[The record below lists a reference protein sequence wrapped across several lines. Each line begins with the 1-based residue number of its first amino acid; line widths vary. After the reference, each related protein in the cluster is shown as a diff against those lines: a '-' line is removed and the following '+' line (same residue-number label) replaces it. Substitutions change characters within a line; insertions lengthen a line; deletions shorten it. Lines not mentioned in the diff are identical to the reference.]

1 MKTMLTI
8 CSRYLLRA
16 TILPLLVSSLSTATE
31 KPIIIKMASLAPEGS
46 PWHEVLQEIAQ
57 DWRELSGGK
66 VRLKIYAGGVVG
78 DESDMVR
85 KMRIGQIHAAAL
97 TAEGLSYID
106 RGIYALSI
114 PLLASN
120 YQELDWIRAQL
131 EPELKERFEAQ
142 GFKVLA
148 WADVGWVYWFTRHPV
163 RIPDDLRPQ
172 RIFTWA
178 GDSQSPKLWKAAGFM
193 PVSLSAVDVLPGLQ
207 TGLIDAVDASPLI
220 VASFQWFGAAKHMT
234 NLPWAVLTG
243 ALIITQEAWNQIS
256 PQLRTELEAALTKRT
271 FRIKNEIRYMDD
283 EAVKVMQQYGLQ
295 VIDITPAEKAQ
306 WEDLI
311 SQFESTLRGTLVD
324 TAMYDRAMELK
335 PALDNLNFDRPAA
348 H

>member
-1 MKTMLTI
+1 MIIQTAKT
-8 CSRYLLRA
+8 RYLLTT
-16 TILPLLVSSLSTATE
+16 TILALVVSSISAAAD
-31 KPIIIKMASLAPEGS
+31 KPVIVKMASLAPEGS

-57 DWRELSGGK
+57 DWSELSGGK

-85 KMRIGQIHAAAL
+85 KLRIGQIQAAAL

-120 YQELDWIRAQL
+120 YQELDWIRDRM
-131 EPELKERFEAQ
+131 EPELKARFADQ

-163 RIPDDLRPQ
+163 RTPDDLRPQ

-178 GDSQSPKLWKAAGFM
+178 GDAEAPKLWKAAGFL
-193 PVSLSAVDVLPGLQ
+193 PVPLSAMDVLPALE
-207 TGLIDAVDASPLI
+207 TGLIDAVDATPLT
-220 VASFQWFGAAKHMT
+220 VASFQWFGTAKHMT

-243 ALIITQEAWNQIS
+243 ALIITQEVWMKI
-256 PQLRTELEAALTKRT
+256 PDDLRPLLEDAVMKRT
-271 FRIKNEIRYMDD
+271 LRIKEEIRYMDN
-283 EAVKVMQQYGLQ
+283 EAIEVMKAHGLK
-295 VIDITPAEKAQ
+295 VIDITAAEKAL
-306 WEDLI
+306 WEELL
-311 SQFESTLRGTLVD
+311 SRFEVTLRGTLVD
-324 TAMYDRAMELK
+324 TLMFDRALELK
-335 PALDNLNFDRPAA
+335 RELSRLKLEPAA
-348 H
+348 PD

>member
-1 MKTMLTI
+1 MIIQTAKI
-8 CSRYLLRA
+8 RYLLTT
-16 TILPLLVSSLSTATE
+16 TILALVVSSLSASAD
-31 KPIIIKMASLAPEGS
+31 KPVIVKMASLAPEGS

-57 DWRELSGGK
+57 DWSELSGGK

-85 KMRIGQIHAAAL
+85 KLRIGQIQAAAL

-120 YQELDWIRAQL
+120 YQELDWIRDRM
-131 EPELKERFEAQ
+131 EPELKARFANQ

-163 RIPDDLRPQ
+163 RTPDDLRPQ

-178 GDSQSPKLWKAAGFM
+178 GDAEAPKLWKAAGFL
-193 PVSLSAVDVLPGLQ
+193 PVPLSAMDVLPALE
-207 TGLIDAVDASPLI
+207 TGLIDAVDATPLT
-220 VASFQWFGAAKHMT
+220 VASFQWFGTAKHMT

-243 ALIITQEAWNQIS
+243 ALIITQEVWMKI
-256 PQLRTELEAALTKRT
+256 PDDLRPLLEDAVMKRT
-271 FRIKNEIRYMDD
+271 LRIKDEIRYMDN
-283 EAVKVMQQYGLQ
+283 EAVEVMKDHGLK
-295 VIDITPAEKAQ
+295 VIDITAAEKAL
-306 WEDLI
+306 WEELL
-311 SQFESTLRGTLVD
+311 SRFELTLRGTLVD
-324 TAMYDRAMELK
+324 TLMFDRALELK
-335 PALDNLNFDRPAA
+335 GELSRLKLEQAA
-348 H
+348 PN

>member
-1 MKTMLTI
+1 MNIQTAKT
-8 CSRYLLRA
+8 RYLLTT
-16 TILPLLVSSLSTATE
+16 TILALVVSSISAAAD
-31 KPIIIKMASLAPEGS
+31 KPVIVKMASLAPEGS

-85 KMRIGQIHAAAL
+85 KLRIGQIQAAAL

-120 YQELDWIRAQL
+120 YQELDWIRDRM
-131 EPELKERFEAQ
+131 EPELKARFADQ

-163 RIPDDLRPQ
+163 RTPDDLRPQ

-178 GDSQSPKLWKAAGFM
+178 GDAEAPKLWKAAGFL
-193 PVSLSAVDVLPGLQ
+193 PVPLSAMDVLPALE
-207 TGLIDAVDASPLI
+207 TGLIDAVDATPLT
-220 VASFQWFGAAKHMT
+220 VASFQWFGTAKHMT

-243 ALIITQEAWNQIS
+243 ALIITQEVWMKI
-256 PQLRTELEAALTKRT
+256 PDDLRPLLEDAVMKRT
-271 FRIKNEIRYMDD
+271 LRIKEEIRYMDN
-283 EAVKVMQQYGLQ
+283 EAIEVMKAHGLK
-295 VIDITPAEKAQ
+295 VIDITAAEKAL
-306 WEDLI
+306 WEELL
-311 SQFESTLRGTLVD
+311 SRFEVTLRGTLVD
-324 TAMYDRAMELK
+324 TLMFDRALELK
-335 PALDNLNFDRPAA
+335 RELSRLKLEPAA
-348 H
+348 PD

>member
-1 MKTMLTI
+1 MIIQTAKT
-8 CSRYLLRA
+8 RYLLTT
-16 TILPLLVSSLSTATE
+16 TILALVVSSLLTAAD
-31 KPIIIKMASLAPEGS
+31 KPVIVKMASLAPEGS

-85 KMRIGQIHAAAL
+85 KLRIGQIQAAAL

-120 YQELDWIRAQL
+120 YQELDWIRDRM
-131 EPELKERFEAQ
+131 EPELKARFADQ

-163 RIPDDLRPQ
+163 RTPDDLRPQ

-178 GDSQSPKLWKAAGFM
+178 GDAEAPKLWKAAGFL
-193 PVSLSAVDVLPGLQ
+193 PVPLSAMDVLPGLE
-207 TGLIDAVDASPLI
+207 TGLIDAVDATPLT
-220 VASFQWFGAAKHMT
+220 VASFQWFGTAKHMT

-243 ALIITQEAWNQIS
+243 ALIITQEVWMKI
-256 PQLRTELEAALTKRT
+256 PDDLRPLLEDAVMKRT
-271 FRIKNEIRYMDD
+271 LRIKEEIRYMDN
-283 EAVKVMQQYGLQ
+283 EAIEVMKAHGLK
-295 VIDITPAEKAQ
+295 VIDITAAEKAQ
-306 WEDLI
+306 WEELL
-311 SQFESTLRGTLVD
+311 SRFELTLRGTLVD
-324 TAMYDRAMELK
+324 TLMFDRALELK
-335 PALDNLNFDRPAA
+335 RELSRLKLEPAA
-348 H
+348 PN

>member
-1 MKTMLTI
+1 MIIQTAKT
-8 CSRYLLRA
+8 RYLLTS
-16 TILPLLVSSLSTATE
+16 TILALVVSSLSASAD
-31 KPIIIKMASLAPEGS
+31 KPVIVKMASLAPEGS

-57 DWRELSGGK
+57 DWSELSGGK

-85 KMRIGQIHAAAL
+85 KLRIGQIQAAAL

-120 YQELDWIRAQL
+120 YQELDWIRDRM
-131 EPELKERFEAQ
+131 EPELKARFADQ

-163 RIPDDLRPQ
+163 RTPDDLRPQ

-178 GDSQSPKLWKAAGFM
+178 GDYEAPKLWKAAGFL
-193 PVSLSAVDVLPGLQ
+193 PVPLSAMDVLPALE
-207 TGLIDAVDASPLI
+207 TGLIDAVDATPLT
-220 VASFQWFGAAKHMT
+220 VASFQWFGTAKHMT

-243 ALIITQEAWNQIS
+243 ALIITQEVWMKI
-256 PQLRTELEAALTKRT
+256 PDDLRPLLEDAVMKRT
-271 FRIKNEIRYMDD
+271 LRIKDEIRYMDD
-283 EAVKVMQQYGLQ
+283 EAVEVMKDHGLK
-295 VIDITPAEKAQ
+295 VIDITAAEKAL
-306 WEDLI
+306 WEELL
-311 SQFESTLRGTLVD
+311 SRFEFTLRGTLVD
-324 TAMYDRAMELK
+324 TLMFDRALELK
-335 PALDNLNFDRPAA
+335 GELSRLNLRPDALD
-348 H
+348 

>member
-1 MKTMLTI
+1 MIIQTAKT
-8 CSRYLLRA
+8 RYLLTT
-16 TILPLLVSSLSTATE
+16 TILALVVSSLLTAAD
-31 KPIIIKMASLAPEGS
+31 KPVIVKMASLAPEGS

-85 KMRIGQIHAAAL
+85 KLRIGQIQAAAL

-120 YQELDWIRAQL
+120 YQELDWIRDRM
-131 EPELKERFEAQ
+131 EPELKARFADQ

-163 RIPDDLRPQ
+163 RTPDDLRPQ

-178 GDSQSPKLWKAAGFM
+178 GDAEAPKLWKGAGFL
-193 PVSLSAVDVLPGLQ
+193 PVPLSAMDVLPALE
-207 TGLIDAVDASPLI
+207 TGLIDAVDATPLT
-220 VASFQWFGAAKHMT
+220 VASFQWFGTAKHMT

-243 ALIITQEAWNQIS
+243 ALIITQEVWMKI
-256 PQLRTELEAALTKRT
+256 PDDLRPLLEDAVMKRT
-271 FRIKNEIRYMDD
+271 LRIKDEIRYMDD
-283 EAVKVMQQYGLQ
+283 EAIEVMKAHGLK
-295 VIDITPAEKAQ
+295 VIDITAAEKAL
-306 WEDLI
+306 WEELL
-311 SQFESTLRGTLVD
+311 SRFEITLRGTLVD
-324 TAMYDRAMELK
+324 TLMFDRALELK
-335 PALDNLNFDRPAA
+335 GELSRLKLEPAA
-348 H
+348 PY

>member
-1 MKTMLTI
+1 MIIQTAKT
-8 CSRYLLRA
+8 RYLLTT
-16 TILPLLVSSLSTATE
+16 TILALVVSSLLTAAD
-31 KPIIIKMASLAPEGS
+31 KPVIVKMASLAPEGS

-85 KMRIGQIHAAAL
+85 KLRIGQIQAAAL

-120 YQELDWIRAQL
+120 YQELDWIRDRM
-131 EPELKERFEAQ
+131 EPELKARFADQ

-163 RIPDDLRPQ
+163 RTPDDLRPQ

-178 GDSQSPKLWKAAGFM
+178 GDAEAPKLWKGAGFL
-193 PVSLSAVDVLPGLQ
+193 PVPLSAMDVLPALE
-207 TGLIDAVDASPLI
+207 TGLIDAVDATPLT
-220 VASFQWFGAAKHMT
+220 VASFQWFGTAKHMT

-243 ALIITQEAWNQIS
+243 ALIITQEVWMKI
-256 PQLRTELEAALTKRT
+256 PDDLRPLLEDAVMKRT
-271 FRIKNEIRYMDD
+271 LRIKDEIRYMDN
-283 EAVKVMQQYGLQ
+283 EAVEVMKDHGLK
-295 VIDITPAEKAQ
+295 VIDITAAEKAQ
-306 WEDLI
+306 WEELL
-311 SQFESTLRGTLVD
+311 SRFEYTLRGTLVD
-324 TAMYDRAMELK
+324 TLMFDRALELK
-335 PALDNLNFDRPAA
+335 GELSRLKLEPAA
-348 H
+348 PN

>member
-1 MKTMLTI
+1 MIIQTAKT
-8 CSRYLLRA
+8 SYLLTT
-16 TILPLLVSSLSTATE
+16 TILALVVSSLLTAAD
-31 KPIIIKMASLAPEGS
+31 KPVIVKMASLAPEGS

-85 KMRIGQIHAAAL
+85 KLRIGQIQAAAL

-120 YQELDWIRAQL
+120 YQELDWIRDRM
-131 EPELKERFEAQ
+131 EPELKARFADQ

-163 RIPDDLRPQ
+163 RTPDDLRPQ

-178 GDSQSPKLWKAAGFM
+178 GDAEAPKLWKGAGFL
-193 PVSLSAVDVLPGLQ
+193 PVPLSAMDVLPALE
-207 TGLIDAVDASPLI
+207 TGLIDAVDATPLT
-220 VASFQWFGAAKHMT
+220 VASFQWFGTAKHMT

-243 ALIITQEAWNQIS
+243 ALIITQEVWMKI
-256 PQLRTELEAALTKRT
+256 PEDLRPLLEDAVMKRT
-271 FRIKNEIRYMDD
+271 LRIKEEIRYMDD
-283 EAVKVMQQYGLQ
+283 EAIEVMKAHGLK
-295 VIDITPAEKAQ
+295 VIDITAAEKAL
-306 WEDLI
+306 WEELL
-311 SQFESTLRGTLVD
+311 SRFELTLRGTLVD
-324 TAMYDRAMELK
+324 TLMFDRALELK
-335 PALDNLNFDRPAA
+335 RELSRLKLEPAA
-348 H
+348 PD

>member
-1 MKTMLTI
+1 MIIQTAKT
-8 CSRYLLRA
+8 RYLLTT
-16 TILPLLVSSLSTATE
+16 TILALVVSSLLTAAD
-31 KPIIIKMASLAPEGS
+31 KPVIVKMASLAPEGS

-85 KMRIGQIHAAAL
+85 KLRIGQIQAAAL

-120 YQELDWIRAQL
+120 YQELDWIRDRM
-131 EPELKERFEAQ
+131 EPELKARFADQ

-163 RIPDDLRPQ
+163 RTPDDLRPQ

-178 GDSQSPKLWKAAGFM
+178 GDAEAPKLWKGAGFL
-193 PVSLSAVDVLPGLQ
+193 PVPLSAMDVLPALE
-207 TGLIDAVDASPLI
+207 TGLIDAVDATPLT
-220 VASFQWFGAAKHMT
+220 VASFQWFGTAKHMT

-243 ALIITQEAWNQIS
+243 ALIITQEVWMKI
-256 PQLRTELEAALTKRT
+256 PEDLRPLLEDAVMKRT
-271 FRIKNEIRYMDD
+271 LRIKEEIRYMDD
-283 EAVKVMQQYGLQ
+283 EAIEVMKDHGLK
-295 VIDITPAEKAQ
+295 VIDITAAEKAQ
-306 WEDLI
+306 WEELL
-311 SQFESTLRGTLVD
+311 SRFEYTLRGTLVD
-324 TAMYDRAMELK
+324 TLMFDRALELK
-335 PALDNLNFDRPAA
+335 GELSRLKLEPAA
-348 H
+348 PN

>member
-1 MKTMLTI
+1 MIIQTAKT
-8 CSRYLLRA
+8 RYLLTT
-16 TILPLLVSSLSTATE
+16 TILALVVSSLLTAAD
-31 KPIIIKMASLAPEGS
+31 KPVIVKMASLAPEGS

-85 KMRIGQIHAAAL
+85 KLRIGQIQAAAL

-120 YQELDWIRAQL
+120 YQELDWIRDRM
-131 EPELKERFEAQ
+131 EPELKARFADQ

-163 RIPDDLRPQ
+163 RTPDDLRPQ

-178 GDSQSPKLWKAAGFM
+178 GDAEAPKLWKGAGFL
-193 PVSLSAVDVLPGLQ
+193 PVPLSAMDVLPALE
-207 TGLIDAVDASPLI
+207 TGLIDAVDATPLT
-220 VASFQWFGAAKHMT
+220 VASFQWFGTAKHMT

-243 ALIITQEAWNQIS
+243 ALIITQEVWMKI
-256 PQLRTELEAALTKRT
+256 PEDLRPLLEDAVMKRT
-271 FRIKNEIRYMDD
+271 LRIKEEIRYMDD
-283 EAVKVMQQYGLQ
+283 EAIEVMKDHGLK
-295 VIDITPAEKAQ
+295 VIDITAAEKAQ
-306 WEDLI
+306 WEELL
-311 SQFESTLRGTLVD
+311 SRFEYTLRGTLVD
-324 TAMYDRAMELK
+324 TLMFDRALELK
-335 PALDNLNFDRPAA
+335 GELSRLKLEPAA
-348 H
+348 PD